1 MVKRKIYAVLRF
13 YKVPKTRI
21 NKGFSGF
28 LVFYGVSPRARSQSK
43 RATNCATP
51 RNNEIVLHRHL
62 FYMISL
68 AKSSRVCEIG
78 NTHLH
83 KLFTNLLRFGYT
95 RSTFGCYTNPVLGTD
110 THPSAESP
118 FFHLFSPLFSVTRRP
133 LATAGVLR
141 CGKQRKIRKIDT
153 AISHF
158 RHNFTP

>member
-1 MVKRKIYAVLRF
+1 MNTGVLMLF
-13 YKVPKTRI
+13 IFQSNNCPT
-21 NKGFSGF
+21 
-28 LVFYGVSPRARSQSK
+28 RSQTK
-43 RATNCATP
+43 RATP
-51 RNNEIVLHRHL
+51 RNDEIVLHRHL

-95 RSTFGCYTNPVLGTD
+95 RSTFGCYTDPVLGTD
-110 THPSAESP
+110 THPSTESP
-118 FFHLFSPLFSVTRRP
+118 FFIFFSPLFSVTRRP

-141 CGKQRKIRKIDT
+141 CGRRCKIRKIDT

-158 RHNFTP
+158 RHNLPP